1 MQNSILS
8 FVFLK
13 VRTTCDPT
21 GLSAN
26 TKGGRLS
33 GPKAFHKGPEAFEF
47 ASSKLAD
54 SHNTKRETAATE
66 MDRTHS

>member
-13 VRTTCDPT
+13 VRMTCDPT
-21 GLSAN
+21 GLSTN
-26 TKGGRLS
+26 TKGGRVPGS
-33 GPKAFHKGPEAFEF
+33 KAFHKGPEAFDF

-54 SHNTKRETAATE
+54 SHNTKRKTTATK